1 MTTIQMESYVETK
14 DEVKKKKELWGW
26 IRFVLILAF
35 VFFMLRYGISISIIS
50 GGSMESTYH
59 DGSIVLT
66 NNLYFEPEFQD
77 IVIFTDTNGFDVI
90 KRVVGTPG
98 DTVEIK
104 DGVVLINGN
113 ALEESYTLGIPDDM
127 PIQTIS
133 DDSYFLIGDHR
144 TPGKS
149 YDSRSDEI
157 GAVSEELIKGEVMVS
172 LNPFG
177 FGE

>member
-1 MTTIQMESYVETK
+1 MEP
-14 DEVKKKKELWGW
+14 
-26 IRFVLILAF
+26 
-35 VFFMLRYGISISIIS
+35 
-50 GGSMESTYH
+50 TYH

-90 KRVVGTPG
+90 KRVIGTPG

-104 DGVVLINGN
+104 DGVVLINGS
-113 ALEESYTLGIPDDM
+113 ALAESYTSGIPDDM
-127 PIQTIS
+127 PIQTIAA
-133 DDSYFLIGDHR
+133 DSYFLIGDHR
-144 TPGKS
+144 TPGES
-149 YDSRSDEI
+149 YDSRSEEI

-172 LNPFG
+172 VNPFG